1 MHSCL
6 DTDID
11 RLFQNCM
18 TLTKLFGAKVNSLK
32 RPISTQ
38 SELILM
44 SSECIGLINLFKS
57 LFYRVMS
64 WLMFGAKAN

>member
-1 MHSCL
+1 MRSCL
-6 DTDID
+6 DTDVD

-18 TLTKLFGAKVNSLK
+18 TSKLFGAKVNSLK

-44 SSECIGLINLFKS
+44 SSECIGLFNFFKKYFLS
-57 LFYRVMS
+57 RDVMVDV
-64 WLMFGAKAN
+64 

>member
-1 MHSCL
+1 MRSCL

-18 TLTKLFGAKVNSLK
+18 TSKLFGAKVNSLK

-44 SSECIGLINLFKS
+44 SSECIGLFNLFRS
-57 LFYRVMS
+57 IFYRVMS

>member
-1 MHSCL
+1 MRSCF

-18 TLTKLFGAKVNSLK
+18 TSKLFGAKVNSLK
-32 RPISTQ
+32 RPTSTQ

-44 SSECIGLINLFKS
+44 SSECIGLFNLFRS
-57 LFYRVMS
+57 IFYRVMS